1 MRLHTHAHTHTRTHT
16 EWLAGFGLQ
25 IQWTRLNSWA
35 HDKVKDFSKSSSE
48 SSLVQASEGHL
59 IFLCTACIRSPHT
72 FNTPCPLFN
81 KRRPSNQWHG
91 NTEITC
97 NTTGKIRMMTALLL
111 MGDHIHAQQNTS
123 LQNFTFMAS
132 LFQPKM
138 LANQNFDLLVT
149 FIWGMKWL
157 KTTTESKLCRRKEP
171 IQKTSLDSGEKG
183 DGGFPP

>member
-1 MRLHTHAHTHTRTHT
+1 MRLHTHTHTHTRTHT

-35 HDKVKDFSKSSSE
+35 HDMVKDFSKSSSE

-97 NTTGKIRMMTALLL
+97 NTTGKIRMMTA
-111 MGDHIHAQQNTS
+111 
-123 LQNFTFMAS
+123 
-132 LFQPKM
+132 
-138 LANQNFDLLVT
+138 VT
-149 FIWGMKWL
+149 FKGR
-157 KTTTESKLCRRKEP
+157 TRRRKEDDRRRAGST
-171 IQKTSLDSGEKG
+171 IKG
-183 DGGFPP
+183 ITHVTTLQTVAVSSVCDANKNTNDIP